1 MKHST
6 RIVTLA
12 LAALLAG
19 ISVSAVADSAFER
32 NHPRR
37 DQVNDRLATQ
47 NHRITQQVR
56 EGELNRRQA
65 RHLRRGDRR
74 VRKEER
80 RFARH
85 HHGIISR
92 AEQGRLNRQENH
104 LSRRIGR

>member
-47 NHRITQQVR
+47 NHRITRQVR

-74 VRKEER
+74 VRREER

-92 AEQGRLNRQENH
+92 AEQVRLNRQENH

>member
-1 MKHST
+1 MNNST

-12 LAALLAG
+12 LAALLG
-19 ISVSAVADSAFER
+19 SVSVSAVAESAFER

-56 EGELNRRQA
+56 EGELNRQQA
-65 RHLRRGDRR
+65 RRLRRSDRR
-74 VRKEER
+74 IRGAER

-92 AEQGRLNRQENH
+92 SEQARLNRRENH
-104 LSRRIGR
+104 LSRRIGQ